1 MTTSIFETGTPV
13 DIAEVLANKD
23 RRAAF
28 QRETLRADA
37 SQTLLAIKLNIPGP
51 IKNNAAITQLF
62 NRGVRELRA
71 SLTANEISVEQLAS
85 WGTVAGNE
93 LFLRTTTA
101 AAIVKKVA
109 ATFEDTTDLGRIFDV
124 DVLDG
129 TGHSWSRTELGAE
142 SRRCFICNRPA
153 KECARSRRHSVAE
166 LQAYIDGLYQQT
178 FDPEEGMTRDDH

>member
-1 MTTSIFETGTPV
+1 MTTSIFETGTPL
-13 DIAEVLANKD
+13 DIAGVLANKD

-28 QRETLRADA
+28 QREALRADPH
-37 SQTLLAIKLNIPGP
+37 QTLLAIKLNIPGP

-62 NRGVRELRA
+62 KRGVHEFRA
-71 SLTANEISVEQLAS
+71 ALAANGIAVEQLAS

-101 AAIVKKVA
+101 AATVKQLA

-142 SRRCFICNRPA
+142 ARRCFICNRPA
-153 KECARSRRHSVAE
+153 KECARSRRHSVAD
-166 LQAYIDGLYQQT
+166 LQAYIDDMYHKT